1 MTTAQLV
8 FLYAA
13 EELNIGR
20 AAKRAFI
27 SQQCASNHIKNLEHQ
42 YGALLFNRKPSLSL
56 TAAGSYLQR
65 SLTQIQ
71 NIEQNTETS
80 IGEIISGGVGRLSV
94 GINPTRCRI
103 LMPPVLREFSEKYP
117 GVEISIQCGDTIGNL
132 ELLRQGKVD
141 LVIGINAQTFDLTTF
156 SVTPLSA
163 DRIFFLTTK
172 SMIEQYCSDFYEQ
185 LNADGEIP
193 LHSLSAFPFCRN
205 LTGSTLTHLV
215 DTYLYQYKTKLNTRY
230 NVSDYDTQI
239 DLCLSGMAAAF
250 CPSMILSRVL
260 ERNLN
265 FSDGQQPAIF
275 PIQEIHDNLGIDLL
289 QNSYTFQPQFVGSFI
304 GILEK
309 IIRQLPTPTFFSQ
322 NRPAGSS

>member
-27 SQQCASNHIKNLEHQ
+27 SQQCASNHIKNLEDQ
-42 YGALLFNRKPSLSL
+42 YGVLLFNRKPSLSL

-71 NIEQNTETS
+71 NIEQNTEAS
-80 IGEIISGGVGRLSV
+80 IGEIICGGVGRLSV

-117 GVEISIQCGDTIGNL
+117 GVEVSIQCGDTIDNL

-141 LVIGINAQTFDLTTF
+141 LVIGINAQTFDLTSF

-172 SMIEQYCSDFYEQ
+172 SMIEQYCPDFYEQ
-185 LNADGEIP
+185 LNTDGEIP

-309 IIRQLPTPTFFSQ
+309 VIRQLPTPTFFPQ